1 MRRVVRCCCC
11 RGLVIYY
18 TCKRKKRVVY
28 IRRDYSLDKKGA
40 LKCTRIA
47 VTEKGTECGIK

>member
-28 IRRDYSLDKKGA
+28 IRRDYSLDKKGT
-40 LKCTRIA
+40 LTCTRIA
-47 VTEKGTECGIK
+47 VTEKGPECGIK